1 MALTVVRDT
10 LPQVGTTYP
19 GSDGK
24 TYERWKI
31 TGDAS
36 GVNAD
41 IQLGGGRVP
50 KSVRL
55 IAGNVSLDD
64 VLYSTSL
71 QPSSSVDVRIVVPA
85 TLAADK
91 YFFAEIEVSQP

>member
-1 MALTVVRDT
+1 MALTVVRDS
-10 LPQVGTTYP
+10 LPNGGTVFP

-24 TYERWKI
+24 LYERWKI
-31 TGDAS
+31 TGDAA
-36 GVNAD
+36 GGNAD

-64 VLYSTSL
+64 VLYSATL
-71 QPSSSVDVRIVVPA
+71 QPSSTVDVRIVVPS

-91 YFFAEIEVSQP
+91 YFFAEIEVDRL